1 MNRRFDDLSDAE
13 LLALA
18 REGDGPAYGILFK
31 RHWHAGRGM
40 AASVTSRFEADDLA
54 SEAFARILK
63 AVEKGNGP
71 KTGFRSYLA
80 TTIRNVAIDWSR
92 RKSTPNI
99 EDADVIED
107 WTYSEVTALERI
119 ERETMAKAFYDLPDS
134 WQEVLW
140 YTEVEDMAPR
150 EVAPLLGLTPNA
162 VSALAVRAREGLRQS
177 WINAHLAEVP
187 ADEPEHAWVLSKMGP
202 HVRGRLSRT
211 DRAKVEEHLD
221 ACPSCADAA
230 KEAGR
235 VGSRL
240 AMGILPLFL
249 GIAGAAAYTGWTSES
264 SGAAVAATLSGTQ
277 AVHVP
282 ATTAPAAGAVPSG
295 AIHSVRVVARFRDL
309 LSAGASASGTGAA
322 AVVAVVAA
330 AALTTGAV
338 IAAPQSSIADGS
350 TTSQPASLADDR
362 CPDKRRSSDGPE
374 TPFALEV
381 STSEENRPG
390 TATAS
395 PSPVLA
401 EAADRPASPAPPPE
415 SPVEPEAPVPPEPRV
430 DPESPIPPESPESPV
445 EPESPDVPAGPEPP
459 GTPVNPEEPVD
470 PPTEPPTP
478 PTPQEESCDAMIR
491 LVPADQT
498 VFGYRLDDPAGSTS
512 ATDLVHGRT
521 GRYAGTPDQP
531 GWTLADSTLRP
542 STDEFSVQIRF
553 KTSVGGGRLIGFS
566 SAMEADSQDFDR
578 HLFLTDDGRVAFG
591 VWPGTVRVISSPQT
605 YLDDAWHQATATL
618 SADGMKLYVD
628 GALVAHDP
636 SVTRGQSFS
645 GFWRIG
651 YESMHNWGPLQPANW
666 TFGGTLAYAAVYS
679 TALTPEQIA
688 AQWRYCSG

>member
-1 MNRRFDDLSDAE
+1 MNCRLDDLSDAE

-18 REGDGPAYGILFK
+18 REGDGPAYGVLFK
-31 RHWHAGRGM
+31 RHWHAGRAM

-107 WTYSEVTALERI
+107 WTYSEVTALERM
-119 ERETMAKAFYDLPDS
+119 ERETMAKAFYALPDS

-177 WINAHLAEVP
+177 WINAHLAEVS
-187 ADEPEHAWVLSKMGP
+187 DEEPEHAWVLSKLGS
-202 HVRGRLSRT
+202 HVRGKLSRT

-230 KEAGR
+230 EEAGR

-249 GIAGAAAYTGWTSES
+249 GIAGAVAYSAWTSER
-264 SGAAVAATLSGTQ
+264 SGSAVAATLSGTH
-277 AVHVP
+277 AAH
-282 ATTAPAAGAVPSG
+282 APAAHAVSAGPSG
-295 AIHSVRVVARFRDL
+295 VVHAVRGAGRLRTL
-309 LSAGASASGTGAA
+309 LSAGASASSSGAA
-322 AVVAVVAA
+322 AVAAVVAA
-330 AALTTGAV
+330 AVLTTGAV
-338 IAAPQSSIADGS
+338 MAAPQSSIAGGQ
-350 TTSQPASLADDR
+350 TTSEP
-362 CPDKRRSSDGPE
+362 
-374 TPFALEV
+374 V
-381 STSEENRPG
+381 SKT
-390 TATAS
+390 
-395 PSPVLA
+395 
-401 EAADRPASPAPPPE
+401 ADRPAEKRHGSGT
-415 SPVEPEAPVPPEPRV
+415 PEAPVAQEAPADEENQQGSVTTPSSPVPAPTAEASPAPAPAVPTLPAVEASSPTATPPAEPEPPAAPETPGPSPSATPAPPEPR
-430 DPESPIPPESPESPV
+430 E
-445 EPESPDVPAGPEPP
+445 
-459 GTPVNPEEPVD
+459 
-470 PPTEPPTP
+470 
-478 PTPQEESCDAMIR
+478 DACEAAIR

-498 VFGYRLDDPAGSTS
+498 VLGYRLDDPAGSAS
-512 ATDLVHGRT
+512 AVDLIHGAV
-521 GRYAGTPDQP
+521 GRYAGSPGQP

-542 STDEFSVQIRF
+542 STDEFTIQIRF
-553 KTSVGGGRLIGFS
+553 KTAVGGGRLIGFS
-566 SAMEADSQDFDR
+566 SAMEGDSPSFDR
-578 HLFLTDDGRVAFG
+578 HLFLTDDGRMAFG
-591 VWPGTVRVISSPQT
+591 VWPGTVHVISSPQS
-605 YLDDAWHQATATL
+605 YLDDSWHQATATL

-636 SVTRGQSFS
+636 SVTRAQQFS
-645 GFWRIG
+645 GYWRIG
-651 YESMHNWGPLQPANW
+651 YESMFNWGPLEPTNW
-666 TFGGTLAYAAVYS
+666 VFGGTLTHAAVYS
-679 TALTPEQIA
+679 TALTPEQIS
-688 AQWRYCSG
+688 AQWRRCSAS